1 MFGLFIGVALMGWRL
16 FDELGYFSFVDC
28 ITQRISGMF
37 TLRYEE
43 LRATNEILKMKMIMA
58 VVSFRRER
66 RGRPDSEQDA
76 VVVNAFAI
84 FLFFLQC
91 PGQ

>member
-1 MFGLFIGVALMGWRL
+1 MGCTL
-16 FDELGYFSFVDC
+16 FDGLGYFSFVDC
-28 ITQRISGMF
+28 FMRRISGFF
-37 TLRYEE
+37 TFRYEE
-43 LRATNEILKMKMIMA
+43 LRATKEIVKMKMMMA

-66 RGRPDSEQDA
+66 QGRPDSEQDA
-76 VVVNAFAI
+76 IVVNAFAI

>member
-1 MFGLFIGVALMGWRL
+1 MGWRL
-16 FDELGYFSFVDC
+16 FDELGCFSFVGC
-28 ITQRISGMF
+28 FMRRVSGF
-37 TLRYEE
+37 LTFRYEE
-43 LRATNEILKMKMIMA
+43 LRAAEEIVKMKMMMA

-66 RGRPDSEQDA
+66 QGQPDSEQDA